1 LAPPSVI
8 ALIIVLRIC
17 RARWGWQIE
26 RLALLLMPKILV
38 AGELNPDM
46 ILHGCSA
53 FPAPGKEVL
62 AGDFAMALGSASAI
76 CAMGLARLGDSV
88 SFLSRI
94 GTDLWGSFCL
104 EILERGGLDVSKVIR
119 DPTLKTGVTVSI
131 SSSEDRALVT
141 FLGAI
146 AELNEQDIPD
156 RTLKEFDHLHVSS
169 YYLQQRLRPGCR
181 QLFARARRLGLTS
194 SLDPGYDPSES
205 WGQDLVQTLEE
216 TDLFF
221 PNEVEALAVTR
232 AQTPEQSLRA
242 LANGR
247 TLTVVKLG
255 TQGCFAMHDGQ
266 LLHQPAFPVKPVDT
280 TGAGDS
286 FNAGF
291 LHAWLQRLSLP
302 DCLRFGAACGAL
314 STLKPGGT
322 GGQPDEPELEA
333 FLSKM

>member
-1 LAPPSVI
+1 
-8 ALIIVLRIC
+8 
-17 RARWGWQIE
+17 
-26 RLALLLMPKILV
+26 MPKILV

-46 ILHGCSA
+46 ILQGCRA

-62 AGDFAMALGSASAI
+62 AGDFAVVLGSASAI
-76 CAMGLARLGDSV
+76 CAMGLVRLGNTV

-104 EILERGGLDVSKVIR
+104 EVLQKGGLDVSKVIR
-119 DPTLKTGVTVSI
+119 DPKLKTGVTVSI

-146 AELNEQDIPD
+146 AELSEQDIPD
-156 RTLKEFDHLHVSS
+156 SILREFDHLHVSS
-169 YYLQQRLRPGCR
+169 YYLQKGLRPGCR
-181 QLFARARRLGLTS
+181 QLFARARRLGLTT

-221 PNEVEALAVTR
+221 PNEVEALAATR
-232 AQTPEQSLRA
+232 TQTPEQSLRA

-255 TQGCFAMHDGQ
+255 TQGCFTMQNGQ
-266 LLHQPAFPVKPVDT
+266 LLRQAAFPVTPVDT

-291 LHAWLQRLSLP
+291 LHAWLQGLSLP
-302 DCLRFGAACGAL
+302 DCLRLGAACGAL
-314 STLKPGGT
+314 STLKLGGT
-322 GGQPDEPELEA
+322 NGQPNEREVESYLA
-333 FLSKM
+333 RQ

>member
-1 LAPPSVI
+1 MS
-8 ALIIVLRIC
+8 
-17 RARWGWQIE
+17 
-26 RLALLLMPKILV
+26 KILV

-46 ILHGCSA
+46 ILQGCRT

-76 CAMGLARLGDSV
+76 CAMGLARLGNAV

-104 EILERGGLDVSKVIR
+104 EVLGKGGLDVSRVIR

-146 AELNEQDIPD
+146 AELHEHDIPD
-156 RTLKEFDHLHVSS
+156 GILEEFDHLHVSS
-169 YYLQQRLRPGCR
+169 YYLQKRLRPGCR
-181 QLFARARRLGLTS
+181 QLFARAHRLGLTT
-194 SLDPGYDPSES
+194 SLDPGYDPAET
-205 WGQDLVQTLEE
+205 WGQDLLQTLEQA
-216 TDLFF
+216 DLFF

-232 AQTPEQSLRA
+232 TQTPEQSIRA
-242 LANGR
+242 LENGR

-255 TQGCFAMHDGQ
+255 PQGCFAMHDGRR
-266 LLHQPAFPVKPVDT
+266 LHQATFPVEPVDT

-291 LHAWLQRLSLP
+291 LHA
-302 DCLRFGAACGAL
+302 
-314 STLKPGGT
+314 
-322 GGQPDEPELEA
+322 
-333 FLSKM
+333 

>member
-1 LAPPSVI
+1 
-8 ALIIVLRIC
+8 
-17 RARWGWQIE
+17 
-26 RLALLLMPKILV
+26 MPKILV

-46 ILHGCSA
+46 VLHGCGA
-53 FPAPGKEVL
+53 FPTPGKEIL
-62 AGDFAMALGSASAI
+62 ASDFAMVLGSASAI
-76 CAMGLARLGDSV
+76 CAMGLVRLGNTV

-104 EILERGGLDVSKVIR
+104 EILEKGGVDVSKVIR
-119 DPTLKTGVTVSI
+119 DPALKTGITVSI
-131 SSSEDRALVT
+131 SSSKDRALVT

-146 AELNEQDIPD
+146 AALDEQDVPD
-156 RTLKEFDHLHVSS
+156 VTLKGFDHVHVSS

-181 QLFARARRLGLTS
+181 QLFARARRLGLTT
-194 SLDPGYDPSES
+194 SLDPGYDPSEI
-205 WGQDLVQTLEE
+205 WQQDLMQTLEE

-221 PNEVEALAVTR
+221 PNDVEALAITR
-232 AQTPEQSLRA
+232 SRSPEQALQV

-255 TQGCFAMHDGQ
+255 AQGCLTMHDGQ
-266 LLHQPAFPVKPVDT
+266 LLRQPAFSLKPVDT

-291 LHAWLQRLSLP
+291 LHAWLRRLSLS
-302 DCLRFGAACGAL
+302 DSLRIGAACGAL

-322 GGQPDEPELEA
+322 GGQPDEGELEA
-333 FLSKM
+333 FLSKTPIVS